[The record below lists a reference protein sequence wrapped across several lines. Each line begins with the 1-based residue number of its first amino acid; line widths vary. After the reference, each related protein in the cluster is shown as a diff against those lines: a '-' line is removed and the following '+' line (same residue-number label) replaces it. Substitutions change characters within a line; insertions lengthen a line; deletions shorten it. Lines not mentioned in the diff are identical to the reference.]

1 MAKQNRS
8 DDGPSRSNEAA
19 AIQLPVP
26 ALNPELFRHKAT
38 NDILRLL
45 LDNPYETFTIRELS
59 RLTDHSTYSIKS
71 AVDVLED
78 NDLVTAESEG
88 NRRPVGI
95 NRTRVSK
102 PDDPVLRV
110 PQPEFH
116 VPIRTALDRLQAELD
131 DVRGVLVFGS
141 VARGQADRQSDIDLW
156 VLVADSRGEQH
167 RANEIATELGQERF
181 DGERYEFQVMVESI
195 ESAQGYA
202 DRLTDIFTDAITLH
216 ESEALRKLKKDVL
229 SNA

>member
-1 MAKQNRS
+1 MTKQNSS
-8 DDGPSRSNEAA
+8 DDGTTRSNETA

-26 ALNPELFRHKAT
+26 AQNPELFRHKAT

-45 LDNPYETFTIRELS
+45 FENPYETFTIRELS
-59 RLTDHSTYSIKS
+59 RLTDHSTYSVKS

-78 NDLVTAESEG
+78 NGLVTAESDG

-102 PDDPVLRV
+102 PDDPILRI

-116 VPIRTALDRLQAELD
+116 VPIRTALDRLHAELD

-195 ESAQGYA
+195 ESAHNYA

-216 ESEALRKLKKDVL
+216 ESEALRNLKNEVL

>member
-8 DDGPSRSNEAA
+8 DDGTTGPNQAA
-19 AIQLPVP
+19 TIRLPVP
-26 ALNPELFRHKAT
+26 APNPDLFRHKAT

-59 RLTDHSTYSIKS
+59 RLTDHSTYAIKS

-78 NDLVTAESEG
+78 NGLVATESDG

-102 PDDPVLRV
+102 PDDPVLQI
-110 PQPEFH
+110 PQSEFH
-116 VPIRTALDRLQAELD
+116 EPVRTALDRLHTELD

-167 RANEIATELGQERF
+167 RANEVATELGQERF
-181 DGERYEFQVMVESI
+181 DGERYEFQVMVETV
-195 ESAQGYA
+195 ESAHGYV
-202 DRLTDIFTDAITLH
+202 DRLEDIFTDAITLH
-216 ESEALRKLKKDVL
+216 ESEALQQLKEEVL
-229 SNA
+229 TNV

>member
-1 MAKQNRS
+1 
-8 DDGPSRSNEAA
+8 
-19 AIQLPVP
+19 
-26 ALNPELFRHKAT
+26 
-38 NDILRLL
+38 
-45 LDNPYETFTIRELS
+45 LS
-59 RLTDHSTYSIKS
+59 RLTEHSTYSIKS

-78 NDLVTAESEG
+78 NGLVTAEATG

-95 NRTRVSK
+95 NRAQVSK
-102 PDDPVLRV
+102 PDDPILRI

-116 VPIRTALDRLQAELD
+116 EPIRTALDRLHAELD

-156 VLVADSRGEQH
+156 VLVEDSRGEQH

-195 ESAQGYA
+195 ESAHGYD

-216 ESEALRKLKKDVL
+216 ESEALRNLKEEVL
-229 SNA
+229 ADA